1 METFCFMFVSANFLL
16 LFSKY
21 SNATETITLS
31 DSIIDGTNSTLV
43 SKDGKFEFGFFSPGK
58 SSNRYLGIWYKA
70 IPTTVVWVANRRN
83 PISDT
88 SGILMMNSTGNLVL
102 VSENKSVVWSL
113 NLNKVAQ
120 NPIVRLLDS
129 GNLVLRDEKDTNSG
143 NYLWQSFDYP
153 SDTLLPGMKL
163 GWDLKTGLDR
173 RLSAWNNPDDPSP
186 ADFTWGIVLN
196 GNPEG
201 YIWKGSVKYYR
212 SAPWNGLGNSGSPS
226 LKENQLFEFSFVDN
240 ENEVYYMYNLKN
252 KSVISRIVLNQTGYS
267 RQRYAWNE
275 ETRTWRPYSSVP
287 RDACDAYGLCG
298 PYGNCIL
305 TESPVCQ
312 CLKGFT
318 PASPENWKSAFWSD
332 GCKRNNLLKCENG
345 EGFVK
350 FVGLKLPDTTHS
362 FVNRSM
368 NLKECRV
375 TCLQNC
381 SCTAYTTLDI
391 RGRGSG
397 CAMWFGDLIDM
408 RLSASGQDLYIR
420 MSASDLEAKVEAKV
434 KIPVIIAT
442 TIAIG
447 FGMLIIGYYIRRSR
461 ANLREKTENKE
472 NDDQEQDE
480 QPEDLEL
487 PLFDLIAVSN
497 ATNKFSIDNKLGEGG
512 FGPVYKGTLEDGQEI
527 AVKRLSRSSGQGLK
541 EFKNEVILIA
551 KLQHRNLVKLLGCC
565 IQGDEKMLIYEY
577 MPNKSLDNFIF
588 DQMKGK
594 LLDWSKRFNIICG
607 IARGLLYLHQD
618 SRLRIVH
625 RDLKASNVLLDQEM
639 NPKISDF
646 GMAKTF
652 GGDQTEGNTNRVVG
666 TYGYM
671 APEYASDGLFS
682 TKSDVFSFGI
692 LLLEIISG
700 KRSRGFYHPS
710 RGLNLIGH
718 AWTLWKE
725 GEPSELIDPFL
736 EQSCN
741 LSEVIRCIQISLLC
755 VQQHPEERPSMASV
769 VLMLGG
775 EKELPQPQKPGFFK
789 DRGPT
794 EANSSSDKLESN
806 STNEITFSLEAR

>member
-201 YIWKGSVKYYR
+201 YSGRAREILSECSMEW
-212 SAPWNGLGNSGSPS
+212 PW
-226 LKENQLFEFSFVDN
+226 QQW
-240 ENEVYYMYNLKN
+240 
-252 KSVISRIVLNQTGYS
+252 IVLNQTGYS

-275 ETRTWRPYSSVP
+275 ETRTWRLYSSVP

-298 PYGNCIL
+298 PYGNCIP

-397 CAMWFGDLIDM
+397 CAIWFGDLIDM

-541 EFKNEVILIA
+541 EFKNEWLHAQNMQVMDYS
-551 KLQHRNLVKLLGCC
+551 LQNL
-565 IQGDEKMLIYEY
+565 M
-577 MPNKSLDNFIF
+577 SLV
-588 DQMKGK
+588 
-594 LLDWSKRFNIICG
+594 S
-607 IARGLLYLHQD
+607 
-618 SRLRIVH
+618 
-625 RDLKASNVLLDQEM
+625 
-639 NPKISDF
+639 
-646 GMAKTF
+646 
-652 GGDQTEGNTNRVVG
+652 
-666 TYGYM
+666 
-671 APEYASDGLFS
+671 
-682 TKSDVFSFGI
+682 
-692 LLLEIISG
+692 
-700 KRSRGFYHPS
+700 
-710 RGLNLIGH
+710 